1 MSSQKAAVAAFNEME
16 MVYWPI
22 DRLIEYARNPRKN
35 DHAVDQIAGAIRE
48 FGFRVPILAK
58 SDGLVVDGHLRLK
71 AARKLGLETVPVIP
85 ADDMTDIQIK
95 AFRISVNRMADLAE
109 WDNELLALELADLKL
124 MDFDLNL
131 TGFDLDALND
141 LMAPEPMSADGQE
154 ATDDAGMDAVDKA
167 DELQAKWQVKLG
179 DLWRLGDHKIICGD
193 CTDPAVIAR
202 LMAGDKAHIC
212 WTDPPWNVAYG
223 EGLLGGNSA
232 LGWKPR
238 TILNDNLGDQFP
250 EFCANFCKIIHDN
263 VLPGAPLY
271 MAMSAQ
277 EWPVIHAAL
286 SAVGFHWSSTII
298 WAKDSLVVSRKDY
311 HTQYEPLW
319 YGWRNDAAR
328 LCPVEDRTQSDLWQ
342 IPRPKRSDLHPTTKP
357 VALVERSLN
366 NSSRSGDIVFEPF
379 SGSGT
384 MLMACARTNRQVRA
398 CELAEKYVACALE
411 RWSELTGGTPLRE
424 SSP

>member
-1 MSSQKAAVAAFNEME
+1 MLNEME

-35 DHAVDQIAGAIRE
+35 DHAVDKIASAIHE

-58 SDGLVVDGHLRLK
+58 SDGLIVDGHLRLK
-71 AARKLGLETVPVIP
+71 AARKLGLSTVPVIP
-85 ADDMTDIQIK
+85 ADDLTDAQIK

-124 MDFDLNL
+124 MDFDLTL
-131 TGFDLDALND
+131 TGFDLEDLND
-141 LMAPEPMSADGQE
+141 LMAPEPMSSDGQE
-154 ATDDAGMDAVDKA
+154 STDDAGADAVDKA
-167 DELQAKWQVKLG
+167 DELQEKWKVKLG
-179 DLWRLGDHKIICGD
+179 DLWRMGDHRIICGD

-223 EGLLGGNSA
+223 SYFNNTRPDAVNNLNY
-232 LGWKPR
+232 KNR
-238 TILNDNLGDQFP
+238 TILNDNLGDKFP
-250 EFCANFCKIIHDN
+250 EFCTQFISRIHEN
-263 VLPGAPLY
+263 VLPGAPIY

-277 EWPVIHAAL
+277 EWPVIHKAL
-286 SAVGFHWSSTII
+286 SDAGFHWSSTII

-319 YGWRNDAAR
+319 YGWRGDAAR

-342 IPRPKRSDLHPTTKP
+342 IPRPKRSDLHPTMKP

-366 NSSRSGDIVFEPF
+366 NSSKSGNIVFEPF

-384 MLMACARTNRQVRA
+384 TLMACARTNRHVRA

-411 RWSELTGGTPLRE
+411 RWSELTGGTPILE
-424 SSP
+424 K

>member
-1 MSSQKAAVAAFNEME
+1 MLKLEKNSLMSNEME

-35 DHAVDQIAGAIRE
+35 DHAVDQIAAAIRE

-85 ADDMTDIQIK
+85 ADDLTDAQVK

-109 WDNELLALELADLKL
+109 WDNELLALELADLKA

-131 TGFDLDALND
+131 TGFNLDDLSS
-141 LMAPEPMSADGQE
+141 LMAPGEPESLSGQDE
-154 ATDDAGMDAVDKA
+154 ADDAGADAIDQA
-167 DELQAKWQVKLG
+167 DELQKKWQVKLG

-202 LMAGDKAHIC
+202 LMAGEKAHIC

-223 EGLLGGNSA
+223 EGLRGGNSA

-238 TILNDNLGDQFP
+238 TILNDNLGDKFP
-250 EFCANFCKIIHDN
+250 EFCQQFIARIYEN

-277 EWPVIHAAL
+277 EWPVIHEAL

-311 HTQYEPLW
+311 HTQYEPI
-319 YGWRNDAAR
+319 YYAWRGDAAR

-357 VALVERSLN
+357 IALVERSLQ
-366 NSSRSGDIVFEPF
+366 NSSKPGNLVFEPF

-384 MLMACARTNRQVRA
+384 TLMACARTNRVVRA

-411 RWSELTGGTPLRE
+411 RWSELTGGTPVLE
-424 SSP
+424 K